1 MATKE
6 EIKYS
11 PEVFENLIISQQSKL
26 YKTGM
31 AILKNDDDTCDA
43 IQETLMSAYKNFKS
57 LKNIEYFGTWITRIL
72 INKCYDIIRNNK
84 KVSYINK
91 EMEVDSNTSY
101 YDIYKS
107 ESVVERTL
115 DLLDTDLRLVAILY
129 YYDENSVKEISELLN
144 IPEGTV
150 KSRLSRARDKMY
162 DILKKEEGD
171 SIG

>member
-1 MATKE
+1 MATSE

-11 PEVFENLIISQQSKL
+11 PEVFENLIIPHKTKL

-43 IQETLMSAYKNFKS
+43 IQETLMSAYKNFKN
-57 LKNIEYFGTWITRIL
+57 LNNIEYFGTWITRIL

-91 EMEVDSNTSY
+91 EMEIDSNTSY

-107 ESVVERTL
+107 ESIVEKVL
-115 DLLDTDLRLVAILY
+115 NMLDTDLKLVAILY
-129 YYDENSVKEISELLN
+129 YYDEYSVKEISELLN

-162 DILKKEEGD
+162 NIIKKEEGD